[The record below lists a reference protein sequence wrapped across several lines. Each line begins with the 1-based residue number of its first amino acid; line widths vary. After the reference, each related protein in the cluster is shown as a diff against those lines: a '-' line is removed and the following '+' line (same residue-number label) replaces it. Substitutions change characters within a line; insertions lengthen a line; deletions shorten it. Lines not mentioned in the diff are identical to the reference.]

1 MFCRF
6 KNVFRGAV
14 ILSALINISTAEA
27 QWPTSDDTKSAP
39 AAKPAE
45 PLPQKQESTKSST
58 QTTRKVIRN
67 NKKSPLEEM
76 GTSLIFSADM
86 GLVLGFPSTELADY
100 GAKTGLAIEGKA
112 LGSVLLDNFIVDAG
126 LGWFFYNVSGA
137 EPIFADGQKILDEAE
152 RAVTDDTGIK
162 LSGTI
167 IEVSPSYRIKK
178 TYFAGPTMQI
188 RYPSDLS
195 YDSRIARNV
204 LGLYLGLQGG
214 YQIFDEDLNT
224 RFVGRMMLPLNYRN
238 WLGFMF
244 MAGVQI
250 GLPFAQPDNLIIQES
265 TIKTNEKRI
274 VVYKKKVYKFKVVR
288 DVIKLVLDDLVVFY
302 PEPGYPTLTT
312 ESQSFLIDLSTS
324 LSETE
329 NEWGNLQ
336 IDTVTEEHGQVVRDA
351 LVSAG
356 INEKKI
362 KIGPAL
368 EGDKESATPPVEFT
382 FRNVKQQQRLMDAVR
397 QAMRTMSIP
406 ETCEGG
412 QCQ

>member
-1 MFCRF
+1 SG
-6 KNVFRGAV
+6 N
-14 ILSALINISTAEA
+14 
-27 QWPTSDDTKSAP
+27 TKSAP

-58 QTTRKVIRN
+58 QTTRKIIRN
-67 NKKSPLEEM
+67 NQKSRLEEM

-100 GAKTGLAIEGKA
+100 KTKTGLAIEGKA
-112 LGSVLLDNFIVDAG
+112 LGSILLDNFILDAG
-126 LGWFFYNVSGA
+126 LGWFFYSVSGD
-137 EPIFADGQKILDEAE
+137 EPIYVDGSKILGEAGQV
-152 RAVTDDTGIK
+152 VTDDTGIK

-167 IEVSPSYRIKK
+167 IEVSPSYRIKQN
-178 TYFAGPTMQI
+178 YFAGPTLQI
-188 RYPSDLS
+188 RYPSDLG
-195 YDSRIARNV
+195 YDSRIARNA
-204 LGLYLGLQGG
+204 LGLYLGAQGG
-214 YQIFDEDLNT
+214 YQIFDKDLNT
-224 RFVGRMMLPLNYRN
+224 RFVGRMMLPLNYKN
-238 WLGFMF
+238 WLGLIF

-250 GLPFAQPDNLIIQES
+250 GLPFAQPDNLIVQES

-274 VVYKKKVYKFKVVR
+274 VEYKKKVYKFKVVR

-336 IDTVTEEHGQVVRDA
+336 IDTVTKDHGQVVRDA

-356 INEKKI
+356 ISEKKI

-368 EGDKESATPPVEFT
+368 GGDKESATPPVEFT
-382 FRNVKQQQRLMDAVR
+382 FKNVKQPQKLMDAVR
-397 QAMRTMSIP
+397 KAMSSMSIP

-412 QCQ
+412 ECQ